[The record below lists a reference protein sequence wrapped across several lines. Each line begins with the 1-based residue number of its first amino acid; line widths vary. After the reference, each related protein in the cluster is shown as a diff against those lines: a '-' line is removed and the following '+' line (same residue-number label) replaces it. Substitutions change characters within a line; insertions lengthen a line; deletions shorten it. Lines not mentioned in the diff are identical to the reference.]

1 MEDKFSQLEMDV
13 GDVERV
19 ETELFGTEK
28 ERKPY
33 RRYPSNMK
41 IDESQII
48 DDPEEDSEIEL
59 VSPNEEI
66 FKKVSGSIRRSGEDR
81 EIPDSAWNR
90 KDESGDYNPK
100 FDDTYANTTETEHSF
115 MKTFGMLETRKSV
128 SMEETNQTTKEIEA
142 LQGDIHSDYYEYTDR
157 QQRKEIIGMYK
168 YAKRSIKIKMI
179 IASVFAVMLLF
190 LENISFFSKSLYDSI
205 GIGEHPYI
213 FFFVDL
219 GILLACM
226 GCAYEQLYYG
236 GRSILAKEHI
246 PESISVYACLIS
258 IAYSL
263 ITLIFVPF
271 GFQQKLYNFPVAF
284 VCVLSLVYSYTNVIR
299 EKYGFSVVSS
309 KDAKFVINKLS
320 SDDAE
325 TEYETFTTTG
335 DDISG
340 NINIVKIDKAN
351 FVKGYFARTN
361 QPADVKNAM
370 DVYSLASL
378 IAPLVL
384 FVIAIIRGYIFTD
397 ALAVWYEGFLLALPV
412 GFLFTYSIPF
422 LMGNKK
428 LFNDE
433 VAIIGE
439 DAIKE
444 FSDIR
449 VVSVNDTT
457 AFPPYN
463 VKLQNFKVYSD
474 FNIEKVLYYAASGFS
489 VVGGPLA
496 DVFDLATRDAMQKSK
511 RTKFI
516 CGARSYFCVKVD
528 NDTLIFADRYGMASQ
543 GIDVPVEK
551 DDTNENLS
559 IMFMACNGTLCAKMY
574 INYMIDV
581 DFAETVRT
589 LNKNG
594 TAVMIRTFDPNI
606 NNEIIKKQTIF
617 KKSELCVI
625 KLNSSDQISK
635 TVDKI
640 DSGIVSKGRSRS
652 LLKAIPVCKNIT
664 KTRKASL
671 IVKVISSLTGLV
683 LLGLTVFGLFG
694 LTPFVPPVFVGL
706 FYIPWMLLTLAIS
719 GINLSRIR

>member
-1 MEDKFSQLEMDV
+1 MEDKYSQLEMDV

-19 ETELFGTEK
+19 ETELFGAGK

-33 RRYPSNMK
+33 QRYPANMK
-41 IDESQII
+41 IDESQLMN
-48 DDPEEDSEIEL
+48 DEEEDAEIEL
-59 VSPNEEI
+59 ISPNEEV
-66 FKKVSGSIRRSGEDR
+66 FQKVSGAIRKSNTGSN
-81 EIPDSAWNR
+81 IPDSAWNR
-90 KDESGDYNPK
+90 KDDSGDISAS

-115 MKTFGMLETRKSV
+115 MKTFGMLDTRKSV
-128 SMEETNQTTKEIEA
+128 SMEETNQTTAEIEA

-168 YAKRSIKIKMI
+168 YAKKTIKIKMI
-179 IASVFAVMLLF
+179 IASVLALLLMLV
-190 LENISFFSKSLYDSI
+190 ENVGFFSDSLYNSI

-213 FFFVDL
+213 FFFIDM
-219 GILLACM
+219 GLLLLCM

-236 GRSILAKEHI
+236 GRAILSKEHI
-246 PESISVYACLIS
+246 PESISVYACLVS
-258 IAYSL
+258 VAYSL

-271 GFQQKLYNFPVAF
+271 GFEQKLYNFPVAL
-284 VCVLSLVYSYTNVIR
+284 VCALSLAYSYVNVIR

-309 KDAKFVINKLS
+309 KDTKFIINKLS
-320 SDDAE
+320 GDDAE

-340 NINIVKIDKAN
+340 TVNIVKVEKAN

-361 QPADVKNAM
+361 QPADVKTAM
-370 DVYSLASL
+370 DIYSLAAL

-384 FVIAIIRGYIFTD
+384 FVIAIIRGYLFTD

-412 GFLFTYSIPF
+412 GFLFTYSVPF
-422 LMGNKK
+422 LMGNRK

-433 VAIIGE
+433 TSIIGE
-439 DAIKE
+439 EAIKE
-444 FSDIR
+444 FSDIK

-463 VKLQNFKVYSD
+463 IKLQNIKIYSD
-474 FNIEKVLYYAASGFS
+474 YSLEKILYYAASGFS

-516 CGARSYFCVKVD
+516 CSARSYFCVKVD

-551 DDTNENLS
+551 DDANESVS
-559 IMFMACNGTLCAKMY
+559 IMYIACNGVLSAKMY

-581 DFAETVRT
+581 DFAETVRS

-594 TAVMIRTFDPNI
+594 TAVMIRTFDPNL

-625 KLNSSDQISK
+625 KLTGSEQISK
-635 TVDKI
+635 TIEKA

-671 IVKVISSLTGLV
+671 IVKVIASLTGLA
-683 LLGLTVFGLFG
+683 LIGLSIFNVIPSMPTL
-694 LTPFVPPVFVGL
+694 FVGL
-706 FYIPWMLLTLAIS
+706 FYAPWMLITFAIS
-719 GINLSRIR
+719 AINLSRIR